1 MFRKLSPTAAIAAVV
16 SVILAS
22 RMYGAAGDL
31 SKPEVAIAS
40 ADGSPDK
47 MGVAINRILM
57 AHEKQFVRGHY
68 INAHRMLEFTGGTK
82 TINSLLRE
90 LSKVEGVTLRIRLS
104 KLNGE
109 EGPGER
115 LAGAGEQLPKAYDC
129 KIEHNNWLDPQS
141 LSIVICLGGDVAPE
155 DLSFPVIHCPAAP

>member
-1 MFRKLSPTAAIAAVV
+1 VV

-31 SKPEVAIAS
+31 SKPAVAIAS

-47 MGVAINRILM
+47 MGGAINRILM

-82 TINSLLRE
+82 TINSLLHE
-90 LSKVEGVTLRIRLS
+90 LSKVEGLTLHIRLS
-104 KLNGE
+104 KITGE
-109 EGPGER
+109 DGPAER

-129 KIEHNNWLDPQS
+129 KITHNNWVDPYS
-141 LSIVICLGGDVAPE
+141 LSITIYLGGDVAPE
-155 DLSFPVIHCPAAP
+155 DLSFPAIHGPAAP